1 MSDEEKGVP
10 GAVAAEEAAADEPSA
25 VPFPVPEPAPI
36 MPPDAEAEIHRLSRR
51 SFLWAGMV
59 TAGTLG
65 GLWAFDKKAPDDG
78 TGIKRAFRRSL
89 EFNEAI
95 ARRLFFSENHRA
107 REFPRELA
115 VEPKNNYKGATPT
128 PDLDAWRLTLEGVGD
143 GPKTL
148 TLADLKRLPKVSQ
161 TTELKCVE
169 GWSVV
174 VNWTG
179 VRLVDFLDKFAPPP
193 GTKYVAMRSEP
204 EGFDE
209 EWYYVGLDLPSCRH
223 PQTLLAYAMNDA
235 PLTPEHGAPLRLVMP
250 HKYGIKNIKLITH
263 IAYANDRPSDYWAER
278 GYDYYAG
285 L

>member
-1 MSDEEKGVP
+1 MSDEETGIPDEPV
-10 GAVAAEEAAADEPSA
+10 EEPAAALP
-25 VPFPVPEPAPI
+25 PASDPTPPL
-36 MPPDAEAEIHRLSRR
+36 PPDAEAQIHRLSRR
-51 SFLWAGMV
+51 SFLWAGVV
-59 TAGTLG
+59 TAGALG
-65 GLWAFDKKAPDDG
+65 GLWAFDKYAPDDG
-78 TGIKRAFRRSL
+78 TGIKRAFRRSH
-89 EFNEAI
+89 EINEAV

-115 VEPKNNYKGATPT
+115 IEPKNNYKGATPT
-128 PDLDAWRLTLEGVGD
+128 PDLDAWRLTVEGAAGA
-143 GPKTL
+143 KTL
-148 TLADLKRLPKVSQ
+148 TLADLKSLPEVSQ

-169 GWSVV
+169 GWSVI

-179 VRLVDFLDKFAPPP
+179 VRLVDFLDKYPPP
-193 GTKYVAMRSEP
+193 SGTQYVAMRSEP
-204 EGFDE
+204 EGFED

-223 PQTLLAYAMNDA
+223 PQTLLAYAMNGA

-263 IAYANDRPSDYWAER
+263 IAYAANRPDDYWAER